1 MAKITPYK
9 FVNPG
14 VIGNSSVPVVRAT
27 SKNLLATNRIGLTV
41 EGIANSLSEITENN
55 KALVAFFENQA
66 IQKKKAM
73 RLEMDREAEAK
84 QEKAKSRLNSY
95 QEKKAEEKQEGI
107 DTGDTKKEGE
117 GFLGWADSFFAP
129 FANIFKDIAT
139 IMIAKG
145 VTDFLSD
152 ETKQQEIQDFF
163 RKAFEV
169 GEVVYNFFNDQV
181 KGFLDGWKKLGD
193 PNNDFITRLGGLGD
207 MFKGII
213 LLRYLMNPFALIE
226 DIFTII
232 DGIGS
237 FFDKKSKGQLGPDGK
252 PKKTDAQLKKMGLT
266 DEQIKAYRKARDGG
280 ATATQA
286 LQQARKVT
294 PKPKGIL
301 GRTVDAVGGF
311 ISDAQKKLMIK
322 AKSTWGL
329 VSEASQK
336 LYAQLGEA
344 ARKQWENMV
353 TTGRKIAA
361 RSSQIASS
369 VGNKFGDAAK
379 WVKDGTLQL
388 ADDANKAVQ
397 DKLLKPVFE
406 FIQPLTDK
414 LKLIAGKI
422 QDALFGTPLG
432 KQAAEALKKR
442 GLFPPLDNLGPLTKK
457 LGGKAIPILG
467 GLVNLLFAYDR
478 FQGGDPF
485 GGLLEAISAGFDLAG
500 LVPGGQFG
508 PPISMGIDAYMLAR
522 DFVPG
527 IQQGEEALIN
537 SIPGARQ
544 IGDQMKS
551 LGSKLPPL
559 SGLLSAIGI
568 GGGPKPEGKAIGG
581 VVNPTP
587 RTNPS
592 TQPGGYAADT
602 GLDII
607 GKTGDPIVAPVSGT
621 LEYAERGHV
630 AQMGQDSD
638 PRKPGIQDQH
648 SFRIKLDKPFTYAG
662 KKVNFAYGTHLA
674 ELHQGV
680 KDKSGIHIKAGT
692 LMGTMGVANKVPHLH
707 LGFVEDRAQNR
718 FLNFREMKNLFKGA
732 PSTDVSDTSGMLTGS
747 SLGGGDQLSLGNIS
761 MPTPANA
768 GEAIKMMVSQLGE
781 LFGPAEKKTSDKSP
795 FDPNLNLNVAD
806 KTALQGALDFS
817 KVFAMT
823 QDDGNIVPIPFSV
836 AEPIYMPM
844 PINNGDK
851 VINAFKSPLLSGK

>member
-14 VIGNSSVPVVRAT
+14 VIGTSSVPVVRAT
-27 SKNLLATNRIGLTV
+27 STNLLATNRIGLTV
-41 EGIANSLSEITENN
+41 EGIANSFSEITENN
-55 KALVAFFENQA
+55 KALVTFFQKQA
-66 IQKKKAM
+66 INQKKALQ
-73 RLEMDREAEAK
+73 LERDQEAEAK
-84 QEKAKSRLNSY
+84 QEKAKTRLKSF
-95 QEKKAEEKQEGI
+95 QEKKAEEKQDEF
-107 DTGDTKKEGE
+107 DSNDTKKEGE

-145 VTDFLSD
+145 ITDFLSD
-152 ETKQQEIQDFF
+152 ETKKQAIQDFF

-169 GEVVYNFFNDQV
+169 GEVVFNFFNDQV

-193 PNNDFITRLGGLGD
+193 PNNDFLTRLGGLGD
-207 MFKGII
+207 MLKGII

-237 FFDKKSKGQLGPDGK
+237 FFDKKAKGQLGPDGK
-252 PKKTDAQLKKMGLT
+252 PKKTDAQLKKMGL
-266 DEQIKAYRKARDGG
+266 DDDQIKAYRKAREGG

-311 ISDAQKKLMIK
+311 LTDVQKKLMQK
-322 AKSTWGL
+322 ARTTWGL
-329 VSEASQK
+329 VSETSQK

-388 ADDANKAVQ
+388 ADNAKKAVQ

-406 FIQPLTDK
+406 FIQPLTDR

-457 LGGKAIPILG
+457 LGGKALPILG
-467 GLVNLLFAYDR
+467 GLVNLVFAYDR

-485 GGLLEAISAGFDLAG
+485 GGMLEAISAGFDLAG

-537 SIPGARQ
+537 MIPGARQ

-559 SGLLSAIGI
+559 GSLLSALGI
-568 GGGPKPEGKAIGG
+568 GGPQAEGAAAGG
-581 VVNPTP
+581 NL
-587 RTNPS
+587 S
-592 TQPGGYAADT
+592 
-602 GLDII
+602 
-607 GKTGDPIVAPVSGT
+607 GKTLGYQRAVAAGKMLNSQGIDVWQHPDFNVDRGYTGSGRERVMRRSYNSYHNYGEALDVPVRQPNANGQVVWDDAKLT
-621 LEYAERGHV
+621 RLHGQLNAKRQALGIAELKWQDDANHFDHLHV
-630 AQMGQDSD
+630 AFKGGGALSNEQIGAVGDTSGGSTT
-638 PRKPGIQDQH
+638 PSLGGSNV
-648 SFRIKLDKPFTYAG
+648 SFEPAKPFNLG
-662 KKVNFAYGTHLA
+662 EGIEGL
-674 ELHQGV
+674 V
-680 KDKSGIHIKAGT
+680 KD
-692 LMGTMGVANKVPHLH
+692 LMGTFGGNSEAKASSTSVA
-707 LGFVEDRAQNR
+707 
-718 FLNFREMKNLFKGA
+718 
-732 PSTDVSDTSGMLTGS
+732 
-747 SLGGGDQLSLGNIS
+747 
-761 MPTPANA
+761 
-768 GEAIKMMVSQLGE
+768 
-781 LFGPAEKKTSDKSP
+781 
-795 FDPNLNLNVAD
+795 FDPQVNLNVAD
-806 KTALQGALDFS
+806 KTALKGALDFS

>member
-14 VIGNSSVPVVRAT
+14 VVGTSSVPVVRAT
-27 SKNLLATNRIGLTV
+27 STNLLATNRIGLAV
-41 EGIANSLSEITENN
+41 EGIANSLFEITENN
-55 KALVAFFENQA
+55 KALVVFFKQQGDNSRKQL
-66 IQKKKAM
+66 QLQ
-73 RLEMDREAEAK
+73 RDSEAEAK
-84 QEKAKSRLNSY
+84 QENAKIKLNSY
-95 QEKKAEEKQEGI
+95 NDKKAKDKEEAL
-107 DTGDTKKEGE
+107 DTGDVKKEGE
-117 GFLGWADSFFAP
+117 GFLGWADKFFAP

-145 VTDFLSD
+145 VTDFLND
-152 ETKQQEIQDFF
+152 DAKQGEIRDFF

-169 GEVVYNFFNDQV
+169 GEVVYNFFDKQV
-181 KGFLDGWKKLGD
+181 KGFLDGWKKLSD
-193 PNNDFITRLGGLGD
+193 PNNDFLTRLGGLGD

-232 DGIGS
+232 DGIGT
-237 FFDKKSKGQLGPDGK
+237 FFDKKAKGQLTPDGK

-266 DEQIKAYRKARDGG
+266 DEQIKAYRKAREGG

-286 LQQARKVT
+286 LQQARKV
-294 PKPKGIL
+294 PVKPKGFL
-301 GRTVDAVGGF
+301 GRTVDAVGGALTQ
-311 ISDAQKKLMIK
+311 AQKKLM
-322 AKSTWGL
+322 ATARSTWGL

-353 TTGRKIAA
+353 TMGKKLAA
-361 RSSQIASS
+361 RSTQVASS

-379 WVKDGTLQL
+379 FLKDGALNL
-388 ADDANKAVQ
+388 ADNAKKAVQ

-406 FIQPLTDK
+406 FIQPLTDR
-414 LKLIAGKI
+414 LKLLAGKI

-485 GGLLEAISAGFDLAG
+485 GGMLEAISAGFDLLG

-508 PPISMGIDAYMLAR
+508 PPISLGIDAYMLAR

-527 IQQGEEALIN
+527 IQQGEEAIIN
-537 SIPGARQ
+537 SLPGAKA
-544 IGDQMKS
+544 IGNEMKS
-551 LGSKLPPL
+551 LGAKLPPL
-559 SGLLSAIGI
+559 SGLLGAMGI
-568 GGGPKPEGKAIGG
+568 GNAPPKKAIGG

-674 ELHQGV
+674 ELHKGV
-680 KDKSGIHIKAGT
+680 KDKSGIHVKAGT

-732 PSTDVSDTSGMLTGS
+732 PSSEVTDTSGMLTGS
-747 SLGGGDQLSLGNIS
+747 SLSGGDTTLGGGGFQ
-761 MPTPANA
+761 MPKFENA
-768 GEAIKMMVSQLGE
+768 GDAIKFMVGE
-781 LFGPAEKKTSDKSP
+781 MGKLFGPAKDANANSSKN
-795 FDPNLNLNVAD
+795 FDPSLNLNVAEKLNLKD
-806 KTALQGALDFS
+806 MDVS
-817 KVFAMT
+817 KAFAM
-823 QDDGNIVPIPFSV
+823 DSDADIVPIAFTR
-836 AEPIYMPM
+836 AEPIYVPM

-851 VINAFKSPLLSGK
+851 VINAFKSPLLNGK